1 MQHLTAATCR
11 YTYAFAITAFRKL
24 LEVQS
29 AASLCQ
35 NKTGP
40 PPPPAG
46 FRSRRLREK
55 LRLTT
60 VTLGG
65 GRGGVREGHA
75 GFIGE
80 LFQGWKYI
88 YEWGRLKRFHF
99 FETEH
104 VVVRR
109 FYWRFISG
117 GLKPRRDQ
125 RGRNRH
131 LQSLYSELKSKW
143 NSLWPYIVVNNR
155 LRINSVKKL
164 FFIYILNPFLVAA
177 CNYATNNQQNRR
189 SFLTTPNILIKQRS
203 GKKLFWIL
211 LCTPIYI
218 L

>member
-1 MQHLTAATCR
+1 MCR
-11 YTYAFAITAFRKL
+11 YTYAFAITAFQML
-24 LEVQS
+24 LKVQS
-29 AASLCQ
+29 AASLYQ

-65 GRGGVREGHA
+65 GKGGVREGHA

-104 VVVRR
+104 VAVRR
-109 FYWRFISG
+109 FYWRFISV
-117 GLKPRRDQ
+117 GLKPRRGLVGKEQAFAVLAFRIEVQ
-125 RGRNRH
+125 RE
-131 LQSLYSELKSKW
+131 LSLAVHISGQGALE
-143 NSLWPYIVVNNR
+143 
-155 LRINSVKKL
+155 
-164 FFIYILNPFLVAA
+164 
-177 CNYATNNQQNRR
+177 
-189 SFLTTPNILIKQRS
+189 KQ
-203 GKKLFWIL
+203 WH
-211 LCTPIYI
+211 
-218 L
+218 